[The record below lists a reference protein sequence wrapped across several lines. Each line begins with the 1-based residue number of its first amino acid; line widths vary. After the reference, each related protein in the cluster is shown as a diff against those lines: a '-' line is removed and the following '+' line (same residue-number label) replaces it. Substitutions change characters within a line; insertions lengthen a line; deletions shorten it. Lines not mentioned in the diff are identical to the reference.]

1 MWRVT
6 DGAWWIGC
14 LLLIALAAPGCSGRA
29 SRYPVEGV
37 LTIDGKPVPQGLQVV
52 FAPEATDAEPCIG
65 VTNDKGRYVMYFKP
79 GMKGLPAGTYTVS
92 IMSPNDG
99 VSGAVILPPEL
110 AGIAIPERYW
120 RGRSTLTCVVPWGGT
135 TFDIAVT
142 SR

>member
-6 DGAWWIGC
+6 DGASRLGC
-14 LLLIALAAPGCSGRA
+14 LLLLGLVTAGCSSRT

-65 VTNDKGRYVMYFKP
+65 VTNDKGQYVMYFKP
-79 GMKGLPAGTYTVS
+79 GMKGLPAGTYAVS
-92 IMSPNDG
+92 IMSPSDG
-99 VSGAVILPPEL
+99 VSGTVNLPPEL

-120 RGRSTLTCVVPWGGT
+120 RGRSTLTCVVPRGGT
-135 TFDIAVT
+135 TYDIALKPE
-142 SR
+142 